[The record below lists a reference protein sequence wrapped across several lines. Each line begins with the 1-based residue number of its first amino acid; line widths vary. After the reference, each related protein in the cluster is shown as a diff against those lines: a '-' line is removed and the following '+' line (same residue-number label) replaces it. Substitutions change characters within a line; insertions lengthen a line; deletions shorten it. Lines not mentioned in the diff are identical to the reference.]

1 MRSSHPMVRLFAVY
15 AAISLI
21 PVLILGTVLALNY
34 RAEAARRGVAEG
46 ASEAHLLAQSA
57 VQPVLGSHP
66 LSQGLTDNEQVQMR
80 LLAAA
85 AISNGNVLR
94 LRLRDTTGRIVFSDD
109 GSGFGAAPED
119 EALDAAQGATVAKVT
134 AVNSDSDDDGPRG
147 ASSVEV
153 YLPLRSATDGSV
165 TGVLEVY
172 LPYAPIE
179 ADIAGGLPTLYR
191 DLALGLFLLYIAL
204 FVISVSV
211 TRRLRHQVAINAN
224 LAEYDQLTGL
234 PNRELFH
241 RLVDERVAQAS
252 DDSAVLVAIVD
263 LDRFREINDT
273 LGHRNGD
280 LLLTELAR
288 RLRDHLP
295 TSDIA
300 RLGGD
305 EFGVILEAGRDPLA
319 AMHRLRALLQRE
331 ASISGVSLSVEASI
345 GYVLAPE
352 DGRDADE
359 LLQRADVAMYAAKAQ
374 DAGVVRYDD
383 RDNPY
388 DSDNLSILAELRVA
402 LESDQLVLHY
412 QPQSALQG
420 GRVEAVEALVRWQH
434 PVRGLV
440 PPDQFIPLAEQ
451 TDLIHR
457 LTSWVMR
464 RALLELR
471 NLDETKV
478 LKLAVNVSARNLA
491 RTGFAQEVVDL
502 LAELDMP
509 AGRLILE
516 VTETALLADP
526 VRAAI
531 VLGELA
537 AAGVH
542 ISLDDFGCGQT
553 SLGYL
558 ATLPLNEIKIDRSF
572 IGDMLSN
579 TAHDAIVRSVV
590 ELGHNLALRVVGEGV
605 ETDDVLSRLR
615 GTGCDLVQGYF
626 IARPMPAVQLAS
638 WLSDART
645 ALVPTPT
652 T

>member
-1 MRSSHPMVRLFAVY
+1 MVRLFALY
-15 AAISLI
+15 AAISLV
-21 PVLILGTVLALNY
+21 PVLGLGVVLAASY

-46 ASEAHLLAQSA
+46 SSEARLIAQTA
-57 VQPVLGSHP
+57 VEPALGSHP
-66 LSQGLTDNEQVQMR
+66 LSQGLTDNEQVAMH
-80 LLAAA
+80 LLSAS
-85 AISNGNVLR
+85 AIANHNVLR
-94 LRLRDTTGRIVFSDD
+94 LRLRDLDGKMVFSDD
-109 GSGFGAAPED
+109 GSGFNQAPED
-119 EALDAAQGATVAKVT
+119 EALDAAHGQTVSLIT
-134 AVNSDSDDDGPRG
+134 QVNADANDSGPAG
-147 ASSVEV
+147 DSSVEV
-153 YLPLRSATDGSV
+153 YLPLHSAATGEV
-165 TGVLEVY
+165 TGVLELY
-172 LPYAPIE
+172 LPYAPIRS
-179 ADIAGGLPTLYR
+179 DIAAGLFTLYR
-191 DLALGLFLLYIAL
+191 DLALGLLVLYLAL
-204 FVISVSV
+204 FVISASV
-211 TRRLRHQVAINAN
+211 TRRLRQQVAINAH
-224 LAEYDQLTGL
+224 LAEHDQLTGL

-241 RLVDERVAQAS
+241 RLLAERVAATRDRQG
-252 DDSAVLVAIVD
+252 VLLAIVD

-280 LLLTELAR
+280 LLLVELSR
-288 RLRDHLP
+288 RLREHLP
-295 TSDIA
+295 GADVA

-305 EFGVILEAGRDPLA
+305 EFGLIVPDVTEPYLLLNE
-319 AMHRLRALLQRE
+319 LRALLQE
-331 ASISGVSLSVEASI
+331 EVSISGISLSVEASI
-345 GYVLAPE
+345 GYVMAPE
-352 DGRDADE
+352 DGTDVDE
-359 LLQRADVAMYAAKAQ
+359 LLQRADVAMYAAKEQ
-374 DAGVVRYDD
+374 DAGVVRYDH
-383 RDNPY
+383 RHNPY
-388 DSDNLSILAELRVA
+388 TSDNLSVLAELRVA

-412 QPQSALQG
+412 QPQSGLQS
-420 GRVEAVEALVRWQH
+420 GRVEAVEALVRWEH
-434 PVRGLV
+434 PERGLV

-457 LTSWVMR
+457 ITSWVMR

-471 NLDETKV
+471 NLDSTGT

-526 VRAAI
+526 IRAAV

-558 ATLPLNEIKIDRSF
+558 AALPLNEIKIDRSF

-605 ETDDVLSRLR
+605 ENDEVLRRLR

-626 IARPMPAVQLAS
+626 IARPMPAVALAR
-638 WLSDART
+638 WLGEARE
-645 ALVPTPT
+645 ALALTSG
-652 T
+652 